1 MVKVSA
7 HKEEANLIMQKGV
20 TLKEKSHLLLNSK

>member
-7 HKEEANLIMQKGV
+7 HKEEVNLIMQKGV
-20 TLKEKSHLLLNSK
+20 TLQEKKPFTVEL